1 MTVRRSLLLA
11 VLIGAVAVATPV
23 IAAQNSAPTQKK
35 STPSP
40 NAQTSENLVID
51 ADELVYDRDNQTASA
66 SGNVK
71 LYYKGKVLEA
81 DKVIYDQKTKRVTA
95 IGHAKLTEP
104 SGDIAYGERFVL
116 TDDFRDGFINS
127 LRIDT
132 IDKTHFVAPRAE
144 RIGSDVTVF
153 EKGTYTAC
161 DACKEDPAKPAF
173 WQIKAKRIIHN
184 KKEQVIYYED
194 AQFELFGIPVFYS
207 PFFYAP
213 DTSVKKKTGLL
224 NIVPG
229 FSSTLGT
236 SLSASYF
243 INLAPDYDLTLS
255 PSYFSQ
261 QGFLAQA
268 EWRQLLDAGSYTL
281 RVAGISQQN
290 PDSYLKGANGP
301 GDMTERGYVETYGK
315 MAINKNWY
323 WGWDL
328 ALISDKWFLE
338 NYKVDSPSITKL
350 GSIKYESTS
359 TAYLRGNGDRS
370 FFDLSGYSFKTLIST
385 DAQEYQPFVLPVLD
399 YDRRFNGPTGI
410 GGEFDLSANFLH
422 VTRQE
427 ADYGTL
433 SGTCNPLAPTST
445 NCYLRG
451 IGGNYARYTTELA
464 WRRTF
469 IDNLGQSWTPFS
481 SARLDLAF
489 STLSTS
495 GTGNQNQDALI
506 SNTDEPLSRTMG
518 AIGVT
523 YRYPFI
529 SLGETVTQQIEPIV
543 QLIARPNETN
553 ISMFPNEDAQSLV
566 FDDTNLFSV
575 DKFSGYD
582 RVEGGVR
589 ANIGGQYTLNFNN
602 GAYANFLLGQSF
614 HLSGLNSYAS
624 RGIALEGAQS
634 GLDTAMSD
642 YISRFQLVPSQD
654 YSFTARGRFSEN
666 DLSPKRVELE
676 TRATFDKLTTSLN
689 YAFFAAQPDA
699 GITKNRDG
707 FGVGSAY
714 RVNENW
720 NVFGSALFY
729 LENQSLYS
737 TNLAD
742 YRLGATYDNECT
754 TVTVSYNSR
763 EPLLTGTTD
772 REQVLWLSFTFR
784 TLGSL
789 QFTQRSTETSDLSN

>member
-1 MTVRRSLLLA
+1 MASCRSLA
-11 VLIGAVAVATPV
+11 SGFLIGYLWVASPGFAAPKTPDLSTKPSATEEP
-23 IAAQNSAPTQKK
+23 AP
-35 STPSP
+35 
-40 NAQTSENLVID
+40 LVID
-51 ADELVYDRDNQTASA
+51 ADELVYDRDNEIASA

-71 LYYKGKVLEA
+71 LYYKGKILEA
-81 DKVIYDQKTKRVTA
+81 DKVTYDQKSKRVTA
-95 IGHAKLTEP
+95 KGHARLREP
-104 SGDIAYGERFVL
+104 SGDIVYGDTFEL
-116 TDDFRDGFINS
+116 TSDFRDGFIKS
-127 LRIDT
+127 MRIDT
-132 IDKTHFVAPRAE
+132 IDKTHFVSPRAE
-144 RIGSDVTVF
+144 RIASDITVF

-161 DACKEDPAKPAF
+161 DACKEDPVKPPF

-194 AQFELFGIPVFYS
+194 ASFELFGTPIFYS

-213 DTSVKKKTGLL
+213 DSAVKKKTGLL
-224 NIVPG
+224 NIMPG
-229 FSSTLGT
+229 YSSTLGS

-255 PSYFSQ
+255 PSYFSE
-261 QGFLAQA
+261 QGVLGAL
-268 EWRQLLDAGSYTL
+268 EWRQLLDTGSYTL

-290 PDSYLKGANGP
+290 RGAFLTGTEGP
-301 GDMTERGYVETYGK
+301 GDMTERGYIETFGQ

-338 NYKVDSPSITKL
+338 NYKIDSPSITKL
-350 GSIKYESTS
+350 GTVKYESTS
-359 TAYLRGNGDRS
+359 TAFLRGNGDRS

-399 YDRRFNGPTGI
+399 YDRRFSGPPGI
-410 GGEFDLSANFLH
+410 EGEFDLSANFLH
-422 VTRQE
+422 VTREE

-433 SGTCNPLAPTST
+433 TGTCDPLAPTST

-469 IDNLGQSWTPFS
+469 IDDLGQSWTPFS
-481 SARLDLAF
+481 SARLDFAF
-489 STLSTS
+489 STLSNTS
-495 GTGNQNQDALI
+495 TANQNQDALI
-506 SNTDEPLSRTMG
+506 SNTDEPLTRTMG

-529 SLGETVTQQIEPIV
+529 RLGETSTQQIEPIV

-553 ISMFPNEDAQSLV
+553 TGKFPNEDAQSLV

-589 ANIGGQYTLNFNN
+589 ANIGGQYTMTFNH

-614 HLSGLNSYAS
+614 QLAGTNSYAS
-624 RGIALEGAQS
+624 RGIALEGLQS
-634 GLDTAMSD
+634 GLDTGQSD

-654 YSFTARGRFSEN
+654 YSFTARGRFSEA
-666 DLSPKRVELE
+666 DLQTKRIELE
-676 TRATFDKLTTSLN
+676 SRATFDKLSTSLN
-689 YAFFAAQPDA
+689 YAFFAAQPEA
-699 GITKNRDG
+699 GITEDRDG
-707 FGVGSAY
+707 IGVGSSY
-714 RVNENW
+714 KVNENW

-729 LENQSLYS
+729 LENQSVYA
-737 TNLAD
+737 TNLAN
-742 YRLGATYDNECT
+742 YRIGASYNNECT
-754 TVTVSYNSR
+754 TVSLSYNSR
-763 EPLLTGTTD
+763 EPLLTGTPD
-772 REQVLWLSFTFR
+772 GEQVLWLSLTFR

-789 QFTQRSTETSDLSN
+789 EFTQRSTETSDLSN